1 MGACRI
7 QYVLLL
13 SLLGFC
19 PCSDTLKCQ
28 KGIMVKLGSGFTKS
42 EIKWI
47 SPGTTETAPEEICQ
61 ETLLLIDVGE
71 KSLILA
77 SKGSSKAESKSV
89 NDVQVFSGGPG
100 IVTASYVHFCN
111 TELCNSAN
119 STSVLIKN
127 VKLSES
133 SGQGSIQCPVC
144 LHFRG
149 SCSQHTKFVLCP
161 KDTRCYFS
169 DMTVEGGGLKNFF
182 SLDGCLANSAKN
194 LLKSQTS
201 IGIFSVVEVSNPGSS
216 KSPSRVV
223 ASILLTWM
231 LGLRALLSSLYAG
244 ICPLC

>member
-19 PCSDTLKCQ
+19 PCSDTLNCQ
-28 KGIMVKLGSGFTKS
+28 KGIMVKFGSGFTKS
-42 EIKWI
+42 EIEWK

-77 SKGSSKAESKSV
+77 SKGSSKAGSKSV
-89 NDVQVFSGGPG
+89 HDVQVFSGGPG
-100 IVTASYVHFCN
+100 IVTASYVHFCD
-111 TELCNSAN
+111 TELCNSAS
-119 STSVLIKN
+119 STSVLLN
-127 VKLSES
+127 NMKLS
-133 SGQGSIQCPVC
+133 
-144 LHFRG
+144 
-149 SCSQHTKFVLCP
+149 
-161 KDTRCYFS
+161 
-169 DMTVEGGGLKNFF
+169 GGLKNFF

-201 IGIFSVVEVSNPGSS
+201 IGIFSVVEVSNPDSS

-223 ASILLTWM
+223 PSILLTWM